1 MAQKLKVNDEVKI
14 ISGDNK
20 GKTAKITKIDFKL
33 RKAYLEGIGVVE
45 RHMRKSYLNPT
56 GGKKTVHLGIDFS
69 NLKLIKSFEFVKK
82 DAKDKKSAKKI
93 KKGAK

>member
-45 RHMRKSYLNPT
+45 RHRLLDQH
-56 GGKKTVHLGIDFS
+56 V
-69 NLKLIKSFEFVKK
+69 FVC
-82 DAKDKKSAKKI
+82 A
-93 KKGAK
+93 